1 MMASA
6 GGVMTQR
13 NGALAVAAALAAR
26 CVATEREL
34 ARQKLALERSG
45 FLGPEDIV
53 VIGCGFSGINC
64 AIKLK
69 EAGLPFLVIEKEDGV
84 GGTWHLN
91 RYPGAA
97 CDIPAHLYSFS
108 FAPKMDWSSPY
119 APQEEIREY
128 LVSVV
133 DQFKLW
139 PRIRLNTAVVRA
151 EWDENARRW
160 HMELSD
166 GSTLS
171 PRFVINAIG
180 GLHHPA
186 MPDVPGIDSFLGASM
201 HSTKWRPEVDLKG
214 KRVVVVGSA
223 ASAVQLTP
231 LVAEQAAHL
240 TVLQR
245 TPNWIS
251 RKFHPFLPNEKYS
264 ATHKWLFQH
273 VPGLSKAH
281 RWGLYASFEALF
293 WPVGV
298 FDATGAGQALA
309 QKVVRMDMESQLGHD
324 KALIDKVVPKFGVG
338 CKRICRA
345 NDYLPALR
353 RPNVEMVAAGLKAV
367 HPDGVED
374 ATGRRIAC
382 DVIIY
387 ATGFKV
393 GSIGDNTRIQGRA
406 GATMQG
412 TSAADTAMQA
422 YLGVSARHYPNN
434 FQCLGPNTGLGHNS
448 VVLMIESSVA
458 YIVRMLCEAV
468 EQRVEVLEIKEE
480 VVHGFNQWM
489 DKQFDARVWRH
500 GGCQSWYANKDGII
514 FSLWPAS
521 TLKFFQVVDNAPCLR
536 ESYELKLQPGGAA
549 ELQQAPRGASSAPL
563 AARL

>member
-1 MMASA
+1 
-6 GGVMTQR
+6 
-13 NGALAVAAALAAR
+13 
-26 CVATEREL
+26 
-34 ARQKLALERSG
+34 
-45 FLGPEDIV
+45 
-53 VIGCGFSGINC
+53 
-64 AIKLK
+64 
-69 EAGLPFLVIEKEDGV
+69 LVG
-84 GGTWHLN
+84 
-91 RYPGAA
+91 
-97 CDIPAHLYSFS
+97 
-108 FAPKMDWSSPY
+108 
-119 APQEEIREY
+119 
-128 LVSVV
+128 VV

-151 EWDENARRW
+151 EWNENARRW
-160 HMELSD
+160 HVELSD

-171 PRFVINAIG
+171 PRFLINAIG
-180 GLHHPA
+180 ALHHPA
-186 MPDVPGIDSFLGASM
+186 MPQVPGIDSFRGASM
-201 HSTKWRPEVDLKG
+201 HSTRWRPEVDLKG

-231 LVAEQAAHL
+231 IVAEQAAHL

-251 RKFHPFLPNEKYS
+251 RKFHPLLPNEKYS

-273 VPGLSKAH
+273 VPGWEKAH

-298 FDATGAGQALA
+298 FDATGSGQALA
-309 QKVVRMDMESQLGHD
+309 HKVVRMDMESQLGHD
-324 KALIDKVVPKFGVG
+324 KALIEKVVPKFGVG
-338 CKRICRA
+338 CKRVCRT

-353 RPNVEMVAAGLKAV
+353 RPNVEVVAAGLKAV

-406 GATMQG
+406 GALMEG
-412 TSAADTAMQA
+412 TSAADTAMPA
-422 YLGVSARHYPNN
+422 FLGVAARQYPNS
-434 FQCLGPNTGLGHNS
+434 FLCLGPNTGLGHNS
-448 VVLMIESSVA
+448 VVLMIERQVD

-468 EQRVEVLEIKEE
+468 EQRVEVLEVKEE
-480 VVHGFNQWM
+480 VVHKFNTWI
-489 DKQFDARVWRH
+489 DKQFDSRVWRH
-500 GGCQSWYANKDGII
+500 GGCQSWYANKDGHI

-521 TLKFFQVVDNAPCLR
+521 TLKYFQVVDNAPCLR
-536 ESYELKLQPGGAA
+536 ESYELKLQ
-549 ELQQAPRGASSAPL
+549 QVPRRDSSEAL